1 MIGYHKKAMEFIK
14 QFEGFNK
21 TAVWDVNAYRIGY
34 GSDTITFNNGSFRKV
49 RKGDQTTVENAK
61 KDLKRRIPEFEKK
74 VIDYLELKGIP
85 KKYWQRLPD
94 PAKIGL
100 LSFAY
105 NYGNI
110 VKNAIR
116 EAIKTGDVDLIA
128 SALLTSTI
136 NDNTGTIYYN
146 GLRNRRKKEA
156 ELIRSQ
162 KRKIPLILKLGGS
175 ILGLLAIFELT
186 KNES

>member
-1 MIGYHKKAMEFIK
+1 MIGYHKKAMEFISK
-14 QFEGFNK
+14 VEGFNK
-21 TAVWDVNAYRIGY
+21 NAVWDVNAYRIGY

-49 RKGDQTTVENAK
+49 RKGDQTTVENAE

-74 VIDYLELKGIP
+74 VIDYIGKYGVE
-85 KKYWQRLPD
+85 KKDWQRLPD

-136 NDNTGTIYYN
+136 NDKAGTNVYN

-156 ELIRSQ
+156 DLIRSQ
-162 KRKIPLILKLGGS
+162 KKKMPIIIKIALPV
-175 ILGLLAIFELT
+175 LAIAAIYELT
-186 KNES
+186 K

>member
-1 MIGYHKKAMEFIK
+1 MIGYHRKAMEFIK
-14 QFEGFNK
+14 PFEGFNK
-21 TAVWDVNAYRIGY
+21 NAVWDVNAWRIGY

-49 RKGDQTTVENAK
+49 RQGDTTTEENAS
-61 KDLKRRIPEFEKK
+61 KDLKRRVPEFEKK
-74 VIDYLELKGIP
+74 VIDYLEQKGIAP
-85 KKYWQRLPD
+85 KYWKRLPD

-110 VKNAIR
+110 VKNSIR

-128 SALLTSTI
+128 SALITSTT
-136 NDNTGTIYYN
+136 NDMIGSPYYA
-146 GLRNRRKKEA
+146 GLLKRRKKEA

-162 KRKIPLILKLGGS
+162 KRKIPLILKLGSS

-186 KNES
+186 KTK

>member
-1 MIGYHKKAMEFIK
+1 MIGYHKKAMEFISK
-14 QFEGFNK
+14 VEGFNK
-21 TAVWDVNAYRIGY
+21 NAVWDVNAYRIGY

-49 RKGDQTTVENAK
+49 RKGDQTTVENAE

-74 VIDYLELKGIP
+74 VIDYIGKYGVE

-136 NDNTGTIYYN
+136 NDKAGTNVYN